1 LLDTKLKIA
10 YLLSKKYGYQF
21 GEEIMSSGSII
32 ICGQQFSDKVLQQ
45 IQNLINRDDSMTR
58 AELAR
63 QVCDLVG
70 WYRANGQR
78 KDMSCRVALLKLHR
92 QGLLSLPPA
101 TKVISRNKAIDHSL
115 SLPELAITKSVE
127 QIEGLSLVLVTRHG
141 SPLWKIMIQRYHYL
155 GYTPLVGAQLRYV
168 IDSDQGYLGAIGF
181 SASAWKV
188 APRDQFI
195 GWSGNARQGNLPYVI
210 CNSRFLILPWV
221 HSKNLAS
228 KILSLSAKRVVADWY
243 HVYGYRP
250 VLLETYVEQQRFL
263 GTCYRAAN
271 WIKVG
276 KTQGRGKLDRYHERS
291 VPVKDIYL
299 YPLRPDFRELL
310 CRERGLS

>member
-1 LLDTKLKIA
+1 
-10 YLLSKKYGYQF
+10 
-21 GEEIMSSGSII
+21 MSSDSII
-32 ICGQQFSDKVLQQ
+32 ICGQQFSAQVLQQ
-45 IQNLINRDDSMTR
+45 IQNLINQHKTMTR

-70 WYRANGQR
+70 WYRATGQR

-92 QGLLSLPPA
+92 KGLLNLPQA
-101 TKVISRNKAIDHSL
+101 TKVITRNKAIDHSI

-127 QIEGLSLVLVTRHG
+127 QIDGLSLILATGHG
-141 SPLWKIMIQRYHYL
+141 STLWKIMMQRYHYL
-155 GYTPLVGAQLRYV
+155 GYNPLVGAQLRYL
-168 IDSDQGYLGAIGF
+168 ITSAAGYLGAIGF

-195 GWSGNARQGNLPYVI
+195 GWSCKARKANLPYVI

-228 KILSLSAKRVVADWY
+228 KILSQSAKRVLADWY
-243 HVYGYRP
+243 PVYGYRP

-263 GTCYRAAN
+263 GSCYRAAN
-271 WIKVG
+271 WINVG
-276 KTQGRGKLDRYHERS
+276 QTQGRGKLDRNHDRS
-291 VPVKDIYL
+291 VPVKDIYV
-299 YPLRPDFRELL
+299 YPLRPDCRELL
-310 CRERGLS
+310 CREGGLS

>member
-1 LLDTKLKIA
+1 
-10 YLLSKKYGYQF
+10 
-21 GEEIMSSGSII
+21 MSSDSIV

-45 IQNLINRDDSMTR
+45 IQHLINQNKTMTR

-92 QGLLSLPPA
+92 KGLLNLPPA
-101 TKVISRNKAIDHSL
+101 TKVITRNKAIDHSL
-115 SLPELAITKSVE
+115 SLPEIAISKSVE
-127 QIEGLSLVLVTRHG
+127 QIDGLSLDLVTRNS

-168 IDSDQGYLGAIGF
+168 MKCDDGYLGAMSF
-181 SASAWKV
+181 SASAWRV

-195 GWSGNARQGNLPYVI
+195 GWSGNARQANLPYVI

-221 HSKNLAS
+221 QSKNLAS

-271 WIKVG
+271 WINVG
-276 KTQGRGKLDRYHERS
+276 QTQGRGKLDRSHERA

-299 YPLRPDFRELL
+299 YPLRPDFHELL
-310 CRERGLS
+310 CREGGLS

>member
-1 LLDTKLKIA
+1 M
-10 YLLSKKYGYQF
+10 LS
-21 GEEIMSSGSII
+21 SDSII

-92 QGLLSLPPA
+92 KGLLSLPQP
-101 TKVISRNKAIDHSL
+101 TKVITRNNDIDHSI
-115 SLPELAITKSVE
+115 SLPEIAITKSVE
-127 QIEGLSLVLVTRHG
+127 QIDGLSLVLVSNKHG
-141 SPLWKIMIQRYHYL
+141 STLWKVMIQRYHYL

-168 IDSDQGYLGAIGF
+168 IRSDEGYLGAISF

-195 GWSGNARQGNLPYVI
+195 SWSDNARQANLPYVI

-228 KILSLSAKRVVADWY
+228 KILSLSAKRVVVDWY

-250 VLLETYVEQQRFL
+250 VLLETYVEQQRFS

-271 WIKVG
+271 WINVG
-276 KTQGRGKLDRYHERS
+276 QTQGRGKLDRNHECS

-299 YPLRPDFRELL
+299 YPLRPDFRYLL
-310 CRERGLS
+310 CWEGGLS

>member
-1 LLDTKLKIA
+1 
-10 YLLSKKYGYQF
+10 
-21 GEEIMSSGSII
+21 MSSDSMI

-45 IQNLINRDDSMTR
+45 IQNFIHQDKTITR

-63 QVCDLVG
+63 QVCDILG

-92 QGLLSLPPA
+92 KGLLSLPPA
-101 TKVISRNKAIDHSL
+101 TKVITRNKAIDHSI
-115 SLPELAITKSVE
+115 SLPEIAITKSVE
-127 QIEGLSLVLVTRHG
+127 QIGGLSLVVVSNKPGAT
-141 SPLWKIMIQRYHYL
+141 LWKLMIQRYHYL

-168 IDSDQGYLGAIGF
+168 IGSDEGYLGAISF

-195 GWSGNARQGNLPYVI
+195 GWSDNARHANLPYVI
-210 CNSRFLILPWV
+210 GNSRFLILPGV

-243 HVYGYRP
+243 QVYGYRP
-250 VLLETYVEQQRFL
+250 VLLETFVEQRRFS
-263 GTCYRAAN
+263 GSCYRAAN
-271 WIKVG
+271 WINVG
-276 KTQGRGKLDRYHERS
+276 QTQGRGKLDRNHERS
-291 VPVKDIYL
+291 VPVKDIYV

-310 CRERGLS
+310 CQEGGLS

>member
-1 LLDTKLKIA
+1 
-10 YLLSKKYGYQF
+10 
-21 GEEIMSSGSII
+21 MSSDSII

-45 IQNLINRDDSMTR
+45 IQNLINQDDSMTR

-70 WYRANGQR
+70 WYRGNGQR

-92 QGLLSLPPA
+92 KGLLNLPRP
-101 TKVISRNKAIDHSL
+101 TKVITRSKDIDHSIL
-115 SLPELAITKSVE
+115 LPELAITKSVE
-127 QIEGLSLVLVTRHG
+127 QIDGLSLVLVTRHG
-141 SPLWKIMIQRYHYL
+141 SALWKIMIQRYHYL
-155 GYTPLVGAQLRYV
+155 GYTPLVGAQLRYL
-168 IDSDQGYLGAIGF
+168 ITSDEGYLGAIGF

-195 GWSGNARQGNLPYVI
+195 GWSGNARQANLPYVI
-210 CNSRFLILPWV
+210 CNSRFLILPGV
-221 HSKNLAS
+221 KSKNLAS
-228 KILSLSAKRVVADWY
+228 KILSLSTKRVVSDWY

-271 WIKVG
+271 WINVG
-276 KTQGRGKLDRYHERS
+276 QTQGRGKLDRNHERS
-291 VPVKDIYL
+291 VPVKDIYV
-299 YPLRPDFRELL
+299 YPLRPDFRDML
-310 CRERGLS
+310 CREGGLS

>member
-1 LLDTKLKIA
+1 
-10 YLLSKKYGYQF
+10 
-21 GEEIMSSGSII
+21 MSSDSIV

-45 IQNLINRDDSMTR
+45 IQHLINQNKTMTR

-92 QGLLSLPPA
+92 KGLLNLPPA
-101 TKVISRNKAIDHSL
+101 TKVITRNKAIDHSL
-115 SLPELAITKSVE
+115 SLPEIAISKSVE
-127 QIEGLSLVLVTRHG
+127 QIDGLSLDLVTRNS

-168 IDSDQGYLGAIGF
+168 MKCDDGYLGAMSF
-181 SASAWKV
+181 SASAWRV

-195 GWSGNARQGNLPYVI
+195 GWSGNARQANLPYVI

-221 HSKNLAS
+221 QSKNLAS

-271 WIKVG
+271 WINVG
-276 KTQGRGKLDRYHERS
+276 QTQGRGKLDRNHERS

-299 YPLRPDFRELL
+299 HPLRPDFRELL
-310 CRERGLS
+310 CREGGLS

>member
-1 LLDTKLKIA
+1 
-10 YLLSKKYGYQF
+10 
-21 GEEIMSSGSII
+21 MSSNSII

-45 IQNLINRDDSMTR
+45 IQNLIDQHKTMTR

-63 QVCDLVG
+63 QVCDLLG
-70 WYRANGQR
+70 WYRSNGQR

-92 QGLLSLPPA
+92 NGLLNLPPP
-101 TKVISRNKAIDHSL
+101 TRVITRNKEIAHSL
-115 SLPELAITKSVE
+115 SLPEIPITKSVE
-127 QIEGLSLVLVTRHG
+127 QIDGLSLVLVSDKPSST
-141 SPLWKIMIQRYHYL
+141 LWKVMIQRYHYL

-168 IDSDQGYLGAIGF
+168 IGSNEGYLGAIGF

-195 GWSGNARQGNLPYVI
+195 GWSNNARQANLSYII

-221 HSKNLAS
+221 QSRNLAS
-228 KILSLSAKRVVADWY
+228 KILSLSAKRVASDWY
-243 HVYGYRP
+243 QVYGYRP
-250 VLLETYVEQQRFL
+250 VLLETYVEQQRFV

-271 WIKVG
+271 WINVG
-276 KTQGRGKLDRYHERS
+276 QTQGRGKLDRNHERS

-299 YPLRPDFRELL
+299 YPLRSDFRELL
-310 CRERGLS
+310 CREGGLS